1 MLYIKLTYSD
11 ATPIKQGVLG
21 DCWLLSTCAA
31 LAKKEELLFRV
42 IDPKQ
47 VENLIRE
54 KPGDE
59 IKKAQNLYKKRWYWN
74 IKVIKTT
81 QVLYGPEYTGLIQVK
96 DKPFPL
102 SHFRILHQSRSLTQS
117 HTLSPSHS
125 SGSDLA
131 LWPLGHCLH

>member
-1 MLYIKLTYSD
+1 MLDILEGMLTYSD

-47 VENLIRE
+47 VENIIRE

-59 IKKAQNLYKKRWYWN
+59 IKRAQTKMVLEYKS
-74 IKVIKTT
+74 
-81 QVLYGPEYTGLIQVK
+81 E
-96 DKPFPL
+96 
-102 SHFRILHQSRSLTQS
+102 
-117 HTLSPSHS
+117 
-125 SGSDLA
+125 
-131 LWPLGHCLH
+131 

>member
-1 MLYIKLTYSD
+1 MAQWQWLKKMWINLHMGFFSPLLAILEGMLMYSD

-59 IKKAQNLYKKRWYWN
+59 IKRPKIY
-74 IKVIKTT
+74 IKNSI
-81 QVLYGPEYTGLIQVK
+81 GI
-96 DKPFPL
+96 
-102 SHFRILHQSRSLTQS
+102 
-117 HTLSPSHS
+117 
-125 SGSDLA
+125 
-131 LWPLGHCLH
+131 

>member
-1 MLYIKLTYSD
+1 MLAILEGMLMYSD

-47 VENLIRE
+47 VGNIIRQ

-59 IKKAQNLYKKRWYWN
+59 IKKPKIYIKKM
-74 IKVIKTT
+74 
-81 QVLYGPEYTGLIQVK
+81 VLE
-96 DKPFPL
+96 
-102 SHFRILHQSRSLTQS
+102 
-117 HTLSPSHS
+117 
-125 SGSDLA
+125 
-131 LWPLGHCLH
+131 C

>member
-59 IKKAQNLYKKRWYWN
+59 IKRPKIFIKKWCWN

-102 SHFRILHQSRSLTQS
+102 SHFRILH
-117 HTLSPSHS
+117 
-125 SGSDLA
+125 
-131 LWPLGHCLH
+131 